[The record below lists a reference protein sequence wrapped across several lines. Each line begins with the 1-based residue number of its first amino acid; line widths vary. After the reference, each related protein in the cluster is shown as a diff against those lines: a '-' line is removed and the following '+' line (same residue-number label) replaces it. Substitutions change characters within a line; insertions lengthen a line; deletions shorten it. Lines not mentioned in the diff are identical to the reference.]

1 MRITQRQVAIGMQT
15 LLLAGTLAILIFQII
30 TGDDLIPIITTIIGL
45 AVGGTVL
52 FLFWRGGVANIL
64 AARRSADEGETF
76 DSRANQSRRARIDA
90 ESVRSVVLFLE
101 TLGTFGDTV
110 ATPELSFARTQRA
123 IRTRRSHATSH
134 QDLETGGPSGN
145 N

>member
-52 FLFWRGGVANIL
+52 FLFWRGWALTSAIEKSATGAVPIRPNAVDPGRRPSKSSVIGSCRTK
-64 AARRSADEGETF
+64 ARLS
-76 DSRANQSRRARIDA
+76 
-90 ESVRSVVLFLE
+90 
-101 TLGTFGDTV
+101 TV
-110 ATPELSFARTQRA
+110 MKN
-123 IRTRRSHATSH
+123 
-134 QDLETGGPSGN
+134 SGR
-145 N
+145 